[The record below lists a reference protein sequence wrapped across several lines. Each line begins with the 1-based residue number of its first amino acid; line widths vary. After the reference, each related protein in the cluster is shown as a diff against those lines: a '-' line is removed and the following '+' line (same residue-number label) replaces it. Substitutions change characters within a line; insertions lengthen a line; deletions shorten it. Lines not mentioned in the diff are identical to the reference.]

1 MSPEM
6 LKIYLGLGFGNFEPE
21 KNDIFSLALTYLRL
35 ILNLNE
41 NEI

>member
-6 LKIYLGLGFGNFEPE
+6 LKIYLGLGFGNLEPE

-35 ILNLNE
+35 ILNQSLGN
-41 NEI
+41 

>member
-6 LKIYLGLGFGNFEPE
+6 LKIYLGLGIGDFEPE
-21 KNDIFSLALTYLRL
+21 KNDIFSLGLTYLRL
-35 ILNLNE
+35 ILNLIE

>member
-6 LKIYLGLGFGNFEPE
+6 LKIYLGLGFGNLEPE

-35 ILNLNE
+35 ILNQRLRN
-41 NEI
+41 

>member
-6 LKIYLGLGFGNFEPE
+6 LKIYLGLGFGIIEPE

-35 ILNLNE
+35 ILNINE
-41 NEI
+41 NGI